1 MINDR
6 LKLVIFDL
14 DGTLVDAYKAV
25 ANSLNYALG
34 QLDLAPVEDAVIKR
48 AVGWGDRH
56 LIGTFVPQGEVDKAL
71 SIYRRHHA
79 RALKEGTVFLPGAK
93 ALIGDL
99 KAGGYSLA
107 VASNR
112 PSRFTQIILKHLNAR
127 DRFDC
132 VVCGDN
138 VARPKPAPD
147 MLEAILRKFGLAPG
161 QALYVG
167 DMAIDVETGNRAGV
181 RTVAVVTGS
190 STREEVA
197 GLKPYRI
204 IDRVSELT
212 VIVKGL
218 SG

>member
-1 MINDR
+1 MSDS

-25 ANSLNYALG
+25 ASSLNYALA
-34 QLDLAPVEDAVIKR
+34 QVNRAPAEDTVIKR

-56 LIGTFVPQGEVDKAL
+56 LIGTFVPPGDVDKAL

-79 RALKEGTVFLPGAK
+79 KALKEGTVFLPGAK
-93 ALIGDL
+93 LLIGDL
-99 KAGGYSLA
+99 KAGGYFLA

-112 PSRFTQIILKHLNAR
+112 PSRFTHIILKHLNAR

-132 VVCGDN
+132 VVCADN
-138 VARPKPAPD
+138 VACPKPAPD
-147 MLEAILRKFGLAPG
+147 MLQVILKKFSLSAG

-181 RTVAVVTGS
+181 RTVAVVSGS
-190 STREEVA
+190 STREEVT
-197 GLKPYRI
+197 GLKPYKV
-204 IDRVSELT
+204 IDHVADVA
-212 VIVKGL
+212 VIVKEL
-218 SG
+218 SS

>member
-1 MINDR
+1 MNGH

-25 ANSLNYALG
+25 ANSLNYALR
-34 QLDLAPVEDAVIKR
+34 QVNREPAEDAVIKR

-56 LIGTFVPQGEVDKAL
+56 LIGTFVPQGDVDKAL

-93 ALIGDL
+93 LLIGDL
-99 KAGGYSLA
+99 KAAGYDLA

-138 VARPKPAPD
+138 VKHPKPAPD
-147 MLEAILRKFGLAPG
+147 MLEAILKKFALTPSE
-161 QALYVG
+161 ALYVG

-181 RTVAVVTGS
+181 KTVAVVTGS

-197 GLKPYRI
+197 RQNPYKI
-204 IDRVSELT
+204 IDHIAELT
-212 VIVKGL
+212 VIVKEL
-218 SG
+218 SD

>member
-1 MINDR
+1 MNGH

-25 ANSLNYALG
+25 ASSLNYALR
-34 QLDLAPVEDAVIKR
+34 QVNRDPAEDAVIKR

-56 LIGTFVPQGEVDKAL
+56 LIGTFVPRGDVDKAL

-93 ALIGDL
+93 ILLGDL

-107 VASNR
+107 LASNR

-138 VARPKPAPD
+138 VACPKPAPD
-147 MLEAILRKFGLAPG
+147 MLEAILKKFALAAG
-161 QALYVG
+161 EALYVG

-181 RTVAVVTGS
+181 KTVAVVTGS

-197 GLKPYRI
+197 KQNPYKI
-204 IDRVSELT
+204 IDHVAEISG
-212 VIVKGL
+212 IVKEL

>member
-1 MINDR
+1 MNGH

-25 ANSLNYALG
+25 ASSLNYALR
-34 QLDLAPVEDAVIKR
+34 QVNRDPAEDAVIKR

-56 LIGTFVPQGEVDKAL
+56 LIGTFVPRGDVDKAL

-93 ALIGDL
+93 ILLGDL

-107 VASNR
+107 LASNR

-147 MLEAILRKFGLAPG
+147 MLEAILKKFALAPG
-161 QALYVG
+161 EALYVG

-181 RTVAVVTGS
+181 KTVAVVTGS

-197 GLKPYRI
+197 GQNPYKI
-204 IDRVSELT
+204 IGHVAEISA
-212 VIVKGL
+212 IVKAL